1 MTNFPRM
8 VNNNLFSF
16 FKKMLKKWDGKDF
29 MGQLT
34 VDLQKFMNI
43 AEGEKKKEWVKL
55 EEKPKESTGVTG
67 DILLLF
73 QIEKQIS
80 KKFELP
86 TLSPKKWLKFGGDIS
101 DKEAPSSSS
110 SSSAIYGFSSSS
122 SFSFS
127 FSLFLFP
134 SPFLPPPF
142 PFLPPPVLSMVYLP
156 SLWNS
161 FHFSLLSL
169 TSLHQRFIDASSL
182 SLFHLSFAISSPFP
196 PFFPP

>member
-43 AEGEKKKEWVKL
+43 AEGGKKKEGVKL
-55 EEKPKESTGVTG
+55 EEKPRESTGVTG

-110 SSSAIYGFSSSS
+110 SSSAIYGFSSFSHFSPSKVHRCFLSISIPSFLRYFLSLS
-122 SFSFS
+122 SFFPSLS
-127 FSLFLFP
+127 SLF
-134 SPFLPPPF
+134 SY
-142 PFLPPPVLSMVYLP
+142 SLP
-156 SLWNS
+156 SLLS
-161 FHFSLLSL
+161 YLYSPPSPLSYLYSL
-169 TSLHQRFIDASSL
+169 
-182 SLFHLSFAISSPFP
+182 P
-196 PFFPP
+196 P